1 MFIAKYQRASLFRI
15 TAVLVFA
22 LLIASC
28 GGGGAASGNVVEQYY
43 SAIENGDADTA
54 ASFFADDV
62 VVTTPSG
69 NVLTGID
76 AVKERFIPFDLQFM
90 DRVEFLTDFTESDG
104 KLSWSQTYYEVNGN
118 TFTSE
123 CEVTL
128 ENSRIVEWVF
138 R

>member
-1 MFIAKYQRASLFRI
+1 MFIGKYQRASLFRI

-43 SAIENGDADTA
+43 SAIENGDADAA
-54 ASFFADDV
+54 ASFFADGA

-69 NVLTGID
+69 NVLNGID
-76 AVKERFIPFDLQFM
+76 AITAQFIPYDLQFM
-90 DRVEFLTDFTESDG
+90 DRVEFLTDFTESNG
-104 KLSWSQTYYEVNGN
+104 SLSWSQTWHHVEGD
-118 TFTSE
+118 TFTSD

-128 ENSRIVEWVF
+128 ENGNIVEWVF
-138 R
+138 K